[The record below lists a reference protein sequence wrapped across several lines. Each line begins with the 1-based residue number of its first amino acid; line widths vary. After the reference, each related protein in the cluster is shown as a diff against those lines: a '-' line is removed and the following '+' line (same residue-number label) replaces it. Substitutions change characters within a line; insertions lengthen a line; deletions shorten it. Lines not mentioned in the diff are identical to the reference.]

1 MTEDDNETWLIDA
14 GDIVIN
20 KEAKQGYVSL
30 SPVERL
36 TYCLRVADYGMRNV
50 GDLVAALDLYPPF
63 QEEARLAAMELGF
76 PRSIA
81 AFSLSTKDLEERYF
95 QLFDGLCQE
104 IRGA

>member
-1 MTEDDNETWLIDA
+1 MTEDNNETWLIDA

-30 SPVERL
+30 SQSSGW
-36 TYCLRVADYGMRNV
+36 VADYGMRNV